1 MGAIALTVAILGESE
16 TPGPSATFTDDDDA
30 DGDDPTPSMISSA
43 MIQVTV
49 AGFIYIVDTGTQ

>member
-16 TPGPSATFTDDDDA
+16 MPGPSATFTDDDDA
-30 DGDDPTPSMISSA
+30 TPSMISSA

>member
-1 MGAIALTVAILGESE
+1 MGAIALTVAILGE
-16 TPGPSATFTDDDDA
+16 ATFTNDDDA